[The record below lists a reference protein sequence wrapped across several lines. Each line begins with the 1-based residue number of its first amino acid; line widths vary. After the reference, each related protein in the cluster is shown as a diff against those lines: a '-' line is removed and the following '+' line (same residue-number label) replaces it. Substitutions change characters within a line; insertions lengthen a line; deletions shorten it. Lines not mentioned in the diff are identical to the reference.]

1 MNRALATVLRRA
13 IKHIREAAT
22 NSDMSEGALQMEAAR
37 SAVLDAV
44 WRILVIY
51 LGTPPISFTWQ
62 HRDKD
67 ENFHRKGTYTP
78 LEFAHEIVPQVF
90 EPWASLGHDPCEEHP
105 VGRTY
110 VQEHTPFMEVALPTG
125 TFRWSST
132 PARKP
137 LSTPSSPGK
146 TVWFTCNVK
155 QFDKGLGV
163 WDVNLH
169 DYGALYGVNL
179 EMSKAERLRLRESGG
194 THAMTFVGVDFVDNT
209 PARWRVENS
218 WGEEVGRGSSR

>member
-1 MNRALATVLRRA
+1 MRGASGRPHLRPRTHS
-13 IKHIREAAT
+13 IYGGGTPYWYLSVE
-22 NSDMSEGALQMEAAR
+22 
-37 SAVLDAV
+37 LDASEKT
-44 WRILVIY
+44 VID
-51 LGTPPISFTWQ
+51 S
-62 HRDKD
+62 
-67 ENFHRKGTYTP
+67 
-78 LEFAHEIVPQVF
+78 IVAG
-90 EPWASLGHDPCEEHP
+90 E
-105 VGRTY
+105 
-110 VQEHTPFMEVALPTG
+110 
-125 TFRWSST
+125 
-132 PARKP
+132 
-137 LSTPSSPGK
+137 

-169 DYGALYGVNL
+169 DYGVLYGVNL

>member
-1 MNRALATVLRRA
+1 MRGASGRPHLRPRTHS
-13 IKHIREAAT
+13 IYGGGTPYWYLSVE
-22 NSDMSEGALQMEAAR
+22 
-37 SAVLDAV
+37 LDASEKT
-44 WRILVIY
+44 VID
-51 LGTPPISFTWQ
+51 S
-62 HRDKD
+62 
-67 ENFHRKGTYTP
+67 
-78 LEFAHEIVPQVF
+78 IVAG
-90 EPWASLGHDPCEEHP
+90 E
-105 VGRTY
+105 
-110 VQEHTPFMEVALPTG
+110 
-125 TFRWSST
+125 
-132 PARKP
+132 
-137 LSTPSSPGK
+137 

-194 THAMTFVGVDFVDNT
+194 THAMTFVDNT